1 MARKYLAVDTSVPDY
16 SLIEGTFFNRF
27 DCYTE
32 FVKAIER
39 VIPNLFEYKILSQR
53 NGQSPRREVL
63 IECKFK
69 NENYSTTPFYFYVC
83 PLEGGGRYENEQR
96 IQFNPSNRW
105 TPNLSTLNKAHQFL
119 ANEDKTGLE
128 IYVLGIYKT
137 SENDDNIIF
146 SGMYPS
152 SIETTETNNNKTS
165 TSSVQVRIDSIQR
178 AYQTGIDFENT
189 NAGPI
194 INFTPNN
201 IFWYMI
207 NRDQLHLADLEKIS
221 EIINSRRKTLSSKPN
236 INIKEV
242 RNILFQDYLRAMRTK
257 PFLLLAGISGTG
269 KSRIVRKL
277 AQATITKKLQETADN
292 TSYTEEEFEQKRWNL
307 HRPANFELIQV
318 KPNWHNSMDVVG
330 YLSNIPSPHYVF
342 TPFINFIV
350 KAWQNPD
357 VPFFVCL
364 DEMNLAPV
372 EEYFAEFLSAI
383 ESRDFENGAY
393 STDPIIKPFS
403 EFGIVKDENGNE
415 KEVGSEMIN
424 TFFPKVTIGDLVKE
438 SKDPTIKLAKQL
450 YNKGLSLP
458 QNLIVIGTVNMDET
472 TFSFSRK
479 VLDRAM
485 SIEMNEVNYGAFL
498 SGKTDD
504 GLKEIVSDIPDL
516 NKKLVDRPIHA
527 TNIYDSSDP
536 DANSVI
542 EYLERINALLDGTP
556 FKLGYRAANEALL
569 YLNASGDFG
578 NPYWRSAMDSFTLM
592 KILSRIEGDS
602 NKLKIEEKG
611 ADKERLDKSQV
622 EPSRA
627 KQHGDLTILTAL
639 RVIIEEALSEPGSS
653 ESDKDEI
660 TPKAVVETSLE
671 ESSVSKEISK
681 PKELESIKKLDS
693 MISQLERER
702 FVSYWN

>member
-1 MARKYLAVDTSVPDY
+1 MKYLSLNSVFSAYKRNTLTTTNKFWGILGILVSIRENIIPGKSYIINNEATATFLENLFALGDRRDY
-16 SLIEGTFFNRF
+16 SNISSNTYAIFSDKWLEKIEELMCSNTPNFFDVATWFFRNEKFDSIPSNQDLIVLFCKRTGLTQEQVSQFFSFNANHIEFEDYKYDDKQLLSLVEKEYGNEKHYSSITAEGTFIKANPGEFSRAPF
-27 DCYTE
+27 IQTLYAAQQTTE
-32 FVKAIER
+32 C
-39 VIPNLFEYKILSQR
+39 L
-53 NGQSPRREVL
+53 L
-63 IECKFK
+63 ITQF
-69 NENYSTTPFYFYVC
+69 
-83 PLEGGGRYENEQR
+83 PLEELYNTLRRAN
-96 IQFNPSNRW
+96 NR
-105 TPNLSTLNKAHQFL
+105 P
-119 ANEDKTGLE
+119 
-128 IYVLGIYKT
+128 
-137 SENDDNIIF
+137 
-146 SGMYPS
+146 
-152 SIETTETNNNKTS
+152 SIETY
-165 TSSVQVRIDSIQR
+165 SIS
-178 AYQTGIDFENT
+178 YEGKVHIL
-189 NAGPI
+189 
-194 INFTPNN
+194 NF
-201 IFWYMI
+201 
-207 NRDQLHLADLEKIS
+207 
-221 EIINSRRKTLSSKPN
+221 
-236 INIKEV
+236 
-242 RNILFQDYLRAMRTK
+242 LRAVRTK

-277 AQATITKKLQETADN
+277 AQATV
-292 TSYTEEEFEQKRWNL
+292 TEELQKKYDENFDSKDFENKRWNL

-357 VPFFVCL
+357 VPFFLCL

-383 ESRDFENGAY
+383 ESRSKEGDIY
-393 STDPIIKPFS
+393 VTDPLIKPFNDFS
-403 EFGIVKDENGNE
+403 KIENDKG
-415 KEVGSEMIN
+415 KEVDVTANMLKQL
-424 TFFPKVTIGDLVKE
+424 FPDIDITDIEDDNLKDLVKTF
-438 SKDPTIKLAKQL
+438 KT
-450 YNKGLSLP
+450 KGLSLP

-498 SGKTDD
+498 SGNTDD
-504 GLKEIVSDIPDL
+504 GLKDLVADIPDL
-516 NKKLVDRPIHA
+516 NKKLVDRPINV
-527 TNIYDSSDP
+527 TDIFDSSDS
-536 DANSVI
+536 DANNVI
-542 EYLERINALLDGTP
+542 EYLERINHLLDGTP

-578 NPYWRSAMDSFTLM
+578 NPDWRSAMDSFTLM

-622 EPSRA
+622 EPSKA
-627 KQHGDLTILTAL
+627 KQYGSLTILTAL
-639 RVIIEEALSEPGSS
+639 RVIIEEELSEPAATEPEKS
-653 ESDKDEI
+653 ETTTDVADEI
-660 TPKAVVETSLE
+660 FPEASSLT
-671 ESSVSKEISK
+671 KEISK